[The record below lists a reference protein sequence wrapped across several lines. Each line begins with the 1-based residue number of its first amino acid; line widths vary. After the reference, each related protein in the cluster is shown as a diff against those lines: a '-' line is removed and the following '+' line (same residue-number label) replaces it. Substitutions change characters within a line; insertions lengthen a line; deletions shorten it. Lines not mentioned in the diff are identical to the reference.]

1 MTPGPQNLHVHCPLS
16 EEHPHPI
23 VLFPGVYYSKL
34 ITRFSRRAHSKG
46 LWVFN
51 HFIIFIMLLTLQHKV
66 NMAPFVLHNYIQL
79 YFNKT
84 LFMTPPG
91 LLMFFHC

>member
-1 MTPGPQNLHVHCPLS
+1 MTPGPQNLHVRCPLS
-16 EEHPHPI
+16 EEHPHPV
-23 VLFPGVYYSKL
+23 VLFLGVHHSKL

-66 NMAPFVLHNYIQL
+66 NMAPFCFTQL
-79 YFNKT
+79 YSIIF
-84 LFMTPPG
+84 
-91 LLMFFHC
+91 